1 MLTTDTQTAAL
12 SLFIAPAAAFS
23 ELLQGSLSCLDWAQG
38 ADYPDSSHIV
48 FEMTLISLL
57 TLHPGPAVDLESSK
71 ELSDFKDLTR
81 VDYLFFTPCQVSKKG
96 FKQEERRV

>member
-23 ELLQGSLSCLDWAQG
+23 ELLQGSLSCLDWARG

-48 FEMTLISLL
+48 FEM
-57 TLHPGPAVDLESSK
+57 
-71 ELSDFKDLTR
+71 R
-81 VDYLFFTPCQVSKKG
+81 
-96 FKQEERRV
+96 

>member
-23 ELLQGSLSCLDWAQG
+23 ELLRGSLSCLDWPRG

-48 FEMTLISLL
+48 FEMRWLSSLSWL
-57 TLHPGPAVDLESSK
+57 CTPAL
-71 ELSDFKDLTR
+71 
-81 VDYLFFTPCQVSKKG
+81 Q
-96 FKQEERRV
+96 